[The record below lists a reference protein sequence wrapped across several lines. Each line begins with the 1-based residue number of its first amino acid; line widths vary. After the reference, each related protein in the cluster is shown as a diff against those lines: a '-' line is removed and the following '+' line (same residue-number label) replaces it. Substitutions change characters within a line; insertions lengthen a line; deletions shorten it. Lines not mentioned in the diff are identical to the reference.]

1 MSVYPGQDILI
12 SYLKKQSN
20 KSYRGFLK
28 LHHDI
33 IMTSVTSELKW
44 YNLDNAWASNYIREA
59 EKIFVDQQVIETLK
73 KRINIE
79 RLEYKKEL
87 QAYWQRVIK
96 EYEKENLIPK
106 KKLHSKNTIKVLTKD
121 LSETSQVNCN
131 KRNNN
136 DANYLLKLKKK
147 QNQNENY
154 MPKQNE
160 NPETSKLNQ
169 EEINK
174 NTKRNNDGDIDN
186 LLIEL
191 KKKQKKNVDHIKIA
205 EDILHIALAYEDLI
219 SETLLTRSRM
229 SLTSANESVL
239 QVTVELLLPSKYR
252 VPELCLI
259 MNAAMSKGN
268 GRFGFLDIF
277 VLGESYS
284 ISIELKYIP
293 LTGLVSN
300 INGKQTKDFNANEL
314 KELDEVLEKE
324 DEEILL
330 KRQYKYYDKKVN
342 KYEQTTINE
351 LLYKG
356 MKQLRGYIE
365 IIAKGQANKDST
377 GVCDKQIKIINS
389 NPNKLI
395 GFVIVVIGFCQIIW
409 RSVGEKLTNYKYINI
424 K

>member
-1 MSVYPGQDILI
+1 MSVYPGQDTLI

-20 KSYRGFLK
+20 KSYHGFLK

-33 IMTSVTSELKW
+33 IMNSLTSDLKW

-96 EYEKENLIPK
+96 EYEKENLVPK
-106 KKLHSKNTIKVLTKD
+106 KKSHSKDTIKVLTKD

-136 DANYLLKLKKK
+136 DTEYLLELKKK

-154 MPKQNE
+154 MTKQDE
-160 NPETSKLNQ
+160 YPETF
-169 EEINK
+169 
-174 NTKRNNDGDIDN
+174 
-186 LLIEL
+186 
-191 KKKQKKNVDHIKIA
+191 KKQKQNDDHIKIA

-219 SETLLTRSRM
+219 SGNITRFTELLKETLLTRSRM

-268 GRFGFLDIF
+268 GRFGSLDVF
-277 VLGESYS
+277 VLGESY

-314 KELDEVLEKE
+314 KELDEILEKE
-324 DEEILL
+324 EEEFLL
-330 KRQYKYYDKKVN
+330 KRQYKYYNKKAN
-342 KYEQTTINE
+342 KYKQTTINE
-351 LLYKG
+351 ILYKG
-356 MKQLRGYIE
+356 IRRYIE
-365 IIAKGQANKDST
+365 VIAKGQANKDSM
-377 GVCDKQIKIINS
+377 GVCDKRIKIINS

-395 GFVIVVIGFCQIIW
+395 GFFIVVVGFRQIIW
-409 RSVGEKLTNYKYINI
+409 RSVGEKLTNYKYIKI

>member
-1 MSVYPGQDILI
+1 MSVYPGQDALI

-33 IMTSVTSELKW
+33 IMNSVISDLKW

-87 QAYWQRVIK
+87 QAYWKRVIK
-96 EYEKENLIPK
+96 EYEKENLVPK
-106 KKLHSKNTIKVLTKD
+106 KKSHSKDTIKVLTKD

-136 DANYLLKLKKK
+136 DTEYLLEFKKK

-154 MPKQNE
+154 MTKQDE
-160 NPETSKLNQ
+160 YPETSKVNQ
-169 EEINK
+169 EEKNK
-174 NTKRNNDGDIDN
+174 STKRNNDSDIDN
-186 LLIEL
+186 LFIEL
-191 KKKQKKNVDHIKIA
+191 KKKQKQNDDHIKIA
-205 EDILHIALAYEDLI
+205 EDILHMLWHMKILFQVI
-219 SETLLTRSRM
+219 SP
-229 SLTSANESVL
+229 ANESVL

-268 GRFGFLDIF
+268 GRFGFLDVF
-277 VLGESYS
+277 VLGESY

-314 KELDEVLEKE
+314 KELDEILEKE
-324 DEEILL
+324 EEEILL
-330 KRQYKYYDKKVN
+330 KRQYKYYDKKAN
-342 KYEQTTINE
+342 KYKQTTINE
-351 LLYKG
+351 ILYKG
-356 MKQLRGYIE
+356 MKQLRSYIE
-365 IIAKGQANKDST
+365 VIAKGQANKDSM
-377 GVCDKQIKIINS
+377 GVCDKRIKIINS

-395 GFVIVVIGFCQIIW
+395 GFVIVVVGFRQIIW
-409 RSVGEKLTNYKYINI
+409 RSVGEKLTNYKYIKI

>member
-1 MSVYPGQDILI
+1 MSVYPGQDTLI

-33 IMTSVTSELKW
+33 IMNSLTSDLKW

-59 EKIFVDQQVIETLK
+59 KKIFVDQQVIETLK

-96 EYEKENLIPK
+96 EYEKENLVPK
-106 KKLHSKNTIKVLTKD
+106 KKSHSKDTIKVLTKD

-136 DANYLLKLKKK
+136 DTEYLLELKKK

-154 MPKQNE
+154 MTKQDE
-160 NPETSKLNQ
+160 YPETSKVNQ

-174 NTKRNNDGDIDN
+174 STKRNNDSDIDN
-186 LLIEL
+186 LFIEL
-191 KKKQKKNVDHIKIA
+191 KKKQKQNDDHIKIA

-219 SETLLTRSRM
+219 SGNITRFTELLKETLLTRSRM

-268 GRFGFLDIF
+268 GRFGFLDVF
-277 VLGESYS
+277 VLGESY

-300 INGKQTKDFNANEL
+300 INGKQTKDFNANKSPSFMGSCEIYN
-314 KELDEVLEKE
+314 KEKMLFQHFISIYEK
-324 DEEILL
+324 
-330 KRQYKYYDKKVN
+330 N
-342 KYEQTTINE
+342 
-351 LLYKG
+351 
-356 MKQLRGYIE
+356 
-365 IIAKGQANKDST
+365 
-377 GVCDKQIKIINS
+377 C
-389 NPNKLI
+389 
-395 GFVIVVIGFCQIIW
+395 
-409 RSVGEKLTNYKYINI
+409 
-424 K
+424 